1 MEWTRTVDAYC
12 ERTDPSYWAEPVNAV
27 TNAAFLLAA
36 WIMWHRCSGM
46 RTARAMCVV
55 LAVIGVGSYLFHTHA
70 QVWAGLADVV
80 PIAVFIL
87 LYLFAVNRHAF
98 GLGTWAALGLTALF
112 FPYAGMMV
120 PTFSLIPGLGASAAY
135 APVPLL
141 ILLYAGFLRD
151 KLPEFARGLA
161 LGAVIL
167 AVSLAFR
174 TLDGPVCSAWP
185 LGTHFMWHLL
195 NGLMLGWMIEVYRR
209 LRLGNEARAR

>member
-1 MEWTRTVDAYC
+1 VDAYC
-12 ERTDPSYWAEPVNAV
+12 ERTDPSYWSEPVNAV

-36 WIMWHRCSGM
+36 YIMWHRCRGVGM
-46 RTARAMCVV
+46 AQAMCAV
-55 LAVIGVGSYLFHTHA
+55 LAAIGVGSYLFHTHA

-80 PIAVFIL
+80 PIAIFIL
-87 LYLFAVNRHAF
+87 LYLFAVNRDAF
-98 GLGTWAALGLTALF
+98 GLGTWKALGLTALF
-112 FPYAGMMV
+112 FPYAGMMI
-120 PTFSLIPGLGASAAY
+120 PTFSLIPGLGASAGY

-151 KLPEFARGLA
+151 KLPGFAQGLA

-167 AVSLAFR
+167 AISLTFR

-195 NGLMLGWMIEVYRR
+195 NALMLGWMIEVYRR
-209 LRLGNEARAR
+209 LRLGNEVLAR